1 MQNLV
6 KTSVITIHVFR
17 VHSGKLENFFVE
29 GTFLRCGGR
38 KIFDQNKDV
47 YDKKKC
53 IVRSL
58 WKVLKI
64 LFESLCFKM
73 SMFSNHTF
81 PKILHFSKPEIFKH
95 PNFSK
100 TVGGK
105 VLQNSEEVL

>member
-17 VHSGKLENFFVE
+17 SHSGKLEKFFVE

-38 KIFDQNKDV
+38 KIFDQNKGV
-47 YDKKKC
+47 YDKKC

-73 SMFSNHTF
+73 SMFSNRTF
-81 PKILHFSKPEIFKH
+81 SKILHFSKPEIFKRQ
-95 PNFSK
+95 NFAK

-105 VLQNSEEVL
+105 LLQNSEEVF